1 MSKKSRRVFSASEKA
16 KVALAALREEQSVN
30 EIAVERGVHPTQVRL
45 WKKQLLEGLPTVFE
59 DGRSRTSVNED
70 NEKREQALYE
80 QIGRLKMEVEFL
92 RKQVRL

>member
-16 KVALAALREEQSVN
+16 KVALCAVRETHTVN
-30 EIAVERGVHPTQVRL
+30 EIASERGVHPTQVRL

-59 DGRSRTSVNED
+59 DGRSRASASED

>member
-1 MSKKSRRVFSASEKA
+1 MSKKNRRVFSASEKA
-16 KVALAALREEQSVN
+16 KVALAALREDQTVN
-30 EIAVERGVHPTQVRL
+30 EIAIERGVHPTQVRH

-59 DGRSRTSVNED
+59 DGRSHASASED

>member
-1 MSKKSRRVFSASEKA
+1 MSKKNRRVFSASEKSR
-16 KVALAALREEQSVN
+16 VALAALRETQTIN
-30 EIAVERGVHPTQVRL
+30 EIATERGVHPTQVRE

-59 DGRSRTSVNED
+59 DGRSRASASEN

>member
-1 MSKKSRRVFSASEKA
+1 MSKKNRRVFSASEKSR
-16 KVALAALREEQSVN
+16 VALAALRETQTIN
-30 EIAVERGVHPTQVRL
+30 EIAAERGVHPTQVRE

-59 DGRSRTSVNED
+59 DGRSRASASD
-70 NEKREQALYE
+70 DSEKREQALYE